1 VARRRHTDEFN
12 PWPAFVD
19 LFASVI
25 MLVLMF
31 MLILIVNVAF
41 YAQFK
46 FKVSYTGTVPVEKP
60 IEQTEPVQN
69 YEAKEIQ
76 SAGVDL
82 TRIDTNATRQENII
96 HLDWMVVKYLDNEI
110 VLDPPIMAEIETF
123 IKTAKSQLGNHNVS
137 IFTSEPK
144 NQTSATVAKQIG
156 LSRALNIRNYI
167 RSLEYDKDDV
177 RVDLKGQIPQDKSV
191 DHDAGY
197 IVITINQKR

>member
-1 VARRRHTDEFN
+1 MAKRRHVDEFN

-46 FKVSYTGTVPVEKP
+46 FKVSYTGNVAVDTVISNEQSTQEK
-60 IEQTEPVQN
+60 EV
-69 YEAKEIQ
+69 K

-82 TRIDTNATRQENII
+82 TTSDNNASRQENII
-96 HLDWMVVKYLDNEI
+96 RSDWMIVKYFNNEI
-110 VLDPPIMAEIETF
+110 ILDPPATKEIENF
-123 IKTAKSQLGNHNVS
+123 INKSKSQLPNHYVS

-144 NQTSATVAKQIG
+144 NQTSATVARQIG
-156 LSRALNIRNYI
+156 LSRALNVRNFIRELNYERDEVTI
-167 RSLEYDKDDV
+167 NLKDMIAKDKT
-177 RVDLKGQIPQDKSV
+177 IE
-191 DHDAGY
+191 HEAGY
-197 IVITINQKR
+197 VVITINQKR

>member
-60 IEQTEPVQN
+60 IEQTEPVQEFEN
-69 YEAKEIQ
+69 KEIQ

-123 IKTAKSQLGNHNVS
+123 IKTAKSQIGNHYVS

-167 RSLEYDKDDV
+167 RSLQYEKDDV

-191 DHDAGY
+191 DHEAGY

>member
-1 VARRRHTDEFN
+1 
-12 PWPAFVD
+12 
-19 LFASVI
+19 

-60 IEQTEPVQN
+60 IEQTEPVQEFEN
-69 YEAKEIQ
+69 KEIQ

-123 IKTAKSQLGNHNVS
+123 IKTAKSQIGNHYVS

-167 RSLEYDKDDV
+167 RSLQYEKDDV

-191 DHDAGY
+191 DHEAGY